1 MKFPEPLI
9 LIVKED
15 MIYHE
20 LKVPEKDSK
29 EFKSSA
35 AYLKKFKIVL
45 NLPYSKEELMAII
58 EEKNNNYVITN
69 DTFKKDGFIS
79 L

>member
-29 EFKSSA
+29 E
-35 AYLKKFKIVL
+35 
-45 NLPYSKEELMAII
+45 ELMAII

-69 DTFKKDGFIS
+69 DNFKKDGFIS